1 MKKLLVMMIVAL
13 CAIAWRSPDI
23 MHAISVGGFVADSN
37 ALALKAASAPASRSK
52 PMSADEF
59 ATLSRTDPQAYQKFI
74 NSFQDQDRSE
84 VDKLM
89 NLLARGKYE

>member
-23 MHAISVGGFVADSN
+23 MHAIGVAGFVDESN
-37 ALALKAASAPASRSK
+37 TLATKGASASASPNK
-52 PMSADEF
+52 QMSVDEF
-59 ATLSRTDPQAYQKFI
+59 ATLNKTDQQAYQKFL
-74 NSFQDQDRSE
+74 NSFQDQERSD